1 MTGLKSF
8 CLTAASGPKNVKGPK
23 FRFLDLESREY
34 AIKGSPGLG
43 SSKVT
48 SLVFS
53 VTVSVL
59 ADRKYF
65 MCTYT
70 CISIC
75 RDISPRLFS
84 AASESKRYLQRWAV
98 LFHTFYTHVPHI
110 HRYVC
115 KGTHASR
122 NRIGRE

>member
-8 CLTAASGPKNVKGPK
+8 CLTAASGPKSVKRPR
-23 FRFLDLESREY
+23 FRFLDLESRDY

-48 SLVFS
+48 SLVFRF
-53 VTVSVL
+53 TVSVL
-59 ADRKYF
+59 ADRKYN

-70 CISIC
+70 CVSIC
-75 RDISPRLFS
+75 RDISPRLLS

-98 LFHTFYTHVPHI
+98 LFHTFFTYVPRI
-110 HRYVC
+110 HL
-115 KGTHASR
+115 
-122 NRIGRE
+122 